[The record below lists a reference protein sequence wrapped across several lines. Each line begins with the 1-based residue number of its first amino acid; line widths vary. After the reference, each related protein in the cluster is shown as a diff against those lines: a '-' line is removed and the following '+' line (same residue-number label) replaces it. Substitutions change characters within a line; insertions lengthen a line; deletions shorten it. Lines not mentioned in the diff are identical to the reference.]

1 VSAEQGFLPERLA
14 RAITL
19 AGPIPLSQFMGA
31 ANAEYY
37 ASAPSVGAAGD
48 FITSPEISQMFG
60 ELIGF
65 CLADAWDR
73 AGRPDCR
80 FVEFGPGRGTLA
92 ADALRAMATTG
103 MRPDVHF
110 VETSPRLR
118 DAQAVRVPDA
128 VWHDDLASVP
138 TGKPL
143 LCVANEFFD
152 ALPIEQIIYTGE
164 GWRQRMVACQDTLFL
179 PVVGKPVPDAI
190 VPEKWRNSE
199 VGSVIE
205 SSPAGAKMMRAVA
218 KRLKSDG
225 GAAII
230 IDYGYEGP
238 AIGETLQAVRGHKFA
253 NPFDA
258 PGTQDLSAHV
268 DFSML
273 YAAAISEGC
282 AVQGPVSQRDFLGQL
297 GIAQRAAAL
306 AKGKSDAEG
315 DAIAAS
321 VQRLIGSDQMGVL
334 FQVLGVR
341 GDEFPDMAGFQ

>member
-1 VSAEQGFLPERLA
+1 VSALPERLA

-19 AGPIPLSQFMGA
+19 AGPMPLSQFMGA

-37 ASAPSVGAAGD
+37 ANAPSVGAEGD

-60 ELIGF
+60 ELIGV

-92 ADALRAMATTG
+92 ADALRAMERAG
-103 MRPDVHF
+103 LQPEVHLI
-110 VETSPRLR
+110 ETSPRLR
-118 DAQAVRVPDA
+118 GEQAERVPGA
-128 VWHDDLASVP
+128 VWHDDLDSIP
-138 TGKPL
+138 GGKPL
-143 LCVANEFFD
+143 ICVANEFFD
-152 ALPIEQIIYTGE
+152 ALPVEHLVYTGE
-164 GWRQRMVACQDTLFL
+164 AWRQRMVACQDTLFL
-179 PVVGKPVPDAI
+179 PVVGKPVPDEI
-190 VPEKWRNSE
+190 VPEKWRKSA
-199 VGSVIE
+199 VGSVME
-205 SSPAGAKMMRAVA
+205 TSPAGAKVMRGLAR
-218 KRLKSDG
+218 RLQVDG
-225 GAAII
+225 GAAIV

-273 YAAAISEGC
+273 YAAALAEGC
-282 AVQGPVSQRDFLGQL
+282 SVQGPVPQRDFLGSL

-306 AKGKSDAEG
+306 AKNADAEG
-315 DAIAAS
+315 RNDILNAH
-321 VQRLIGSDQMGVL
+321 QRLTSTTQMGSL
-334 FQVLGVR
+334 FQVLGVKNAN
-341 GDEFPDMAGFQ
+341 FPALAGFQ

>member
-1 VSAEQGFLPERLA
+1 VSALPERLA

-19 AGPIPLSQFMGA
+19 AGPIPLSQFMSA

-60 ELIGF
+60 ELIGV

-92 ADALRAMATTG
+92 ADALRAMATAG

-110 VETSPRLR
+110 VENSPLLR
-118 DAQAVRVPDA
+118 DAQAARVPDA

-179 PVVGKPVPDAI
+179 PVVGKLVPDAI

-199 VGSVIE
+199 VGSVLE

-230 IDYGYEGP
+230 IDYGYEGF
-238 AIGETLQAVRGHKFA
+238 IGT
-253 NPFDA
+253 
-258 PGTQDLSAHV
+258 
-268 DFSML
+268 
-273 YAAAISEGC
+273 C
-282 AVQGPVSQRDFLGQL
+282 
-297 GIAQRAAAL
+297 
-306 AKGKSDAEG
+306 
-315 DAIAAS
+315 
-321 VQRLIGSDQMGVL
+321 
-334 FQVLGVR
+334 
-341 GDEFPDMAGFQ
+341 